1 MKNNKIILFLLLAF
15 LAACGQK
22 TETKEQHTETAAHA
36 DHTHSNEVSVTA
48 TQMKMAGIELG
59 RIEQKNLSNALAV
72 NGTLAVPNQNKAFV
86 TTLGSGTVRSLRV
99 HPGDFVRKG
108 QVLAT
113 VANAEVAGL
122 QQELAQVQA
131 QVGYARAEAERLEEL
146 VQGNAAPLKSLQK
159 ARSELRGLEA
169 RAAGLRQQ
177 LQAMGAPATG
187 KISALINV
195 AAPISGSI
203 SDVYAEIGSQVDAST
218 PLAQITNNAELH
230 LDLFVYEKDLS
241 KVAVGQLIHFT
252 LTNHP
257 GKEYD
262 ARIYAIGTA
271 FANEA
276 KAIPVHAHV
285 INDKRGLIEGMSV
298 TARIS
303 LGEGVYPAV
312 PDEAIIS
319 HQGKDYVFVL
329 QPEAG
334 GDTYHFARVQ
344 VLKGASDVGYTE
356 IKPITPLPEDAQ
368 IAVKGA
374 FFLMAMM
381 TNEGEHEH

>member
-1 MKNNKIILFLLLAF
+1 MKNNKIILFLLPVL
-15 LAACGQK
+15 LSACGQK
-22 TETKEQHTETAAHA
+22 TQTTEQQTETAAQHDHSHA
-36 DHTHSNEVSVTA
+36 DEVSVTA
-48 TQMKMAGIELG
+48 TQMQMAGIELG
-59 RIEQKNLSNALAV
+59 RVEQKNLSNALAV

-86 TTLGSGTVRSLRV
+86 TTLGSGAVRSLRV

-113 VANAEVAGL
+113 VANADVAGL
-122 QQELAQVQA
+122 QQELVSVQSQITFAQK
-131 QVGYARAEAERLEEL
+131 EADRLQEL
-146 VQGNAAPLKSLQK
+146 VSGNAAPLKSLQK
-159 ARSELRGLEA
+159 AKADLRGLQA
-169 RAAGLRQQ
+169 QQAGLRQQ
-177 LQAMGAPATG
+177 LLALGAPANGSITSV
-187 KISALINV
+187 ISIT
-195 AAPISGSI
+195 APISGSV

-218 PLAQITNNAELH
+218 PIAQITNNAELH
-230 LDLFVYEKDLS
+230 LDLFVYEKDLG
-241 KVAVGQLIHFT
+241 KVAVGQIIHFT
-252 LTNHP
+252 LTNNP

-262 ARIYAIGTA
+262 ARVYAIGTA
-271 FANEA
+271 FTNEA

-303 LGEGVYPAV
+303 LGEGVYAAV
-312 PDEAIIS
+312 PDEAIVN
-319 HQGKDYVFVL
+319 HQGRDYVFVL
-329 QPEAG
+329 QPQAE
-334 GDTYHFARVQ
+334 GDARHFARVQ

-374 FFLMAMM
+374 FFLMAML